1 MIEAQ
6 RIENSRGLKDQ
17 EDRHGQLGRMVSSE
31 KWTGQGDGQPRR
43 QKRSGGWI

>member
-6 RIENSRGLKDQ
+6 RIENYRGLKDQ
-17 EDRHGQLGRMVSSE
+17 EDGQLGRMDSSE
-31 KWTGQGDGQPRR
+31 KWTDQGNGQPRR

>member
-6 RIENSRGLKDQ
+6 RIENYRGLKDQ
-17 EDRHGQLGRMVSSE
+17 EDGQLGRMHSSE
-31 KWTGQGDGQPRR
+31 KWTGQGNGQPRR